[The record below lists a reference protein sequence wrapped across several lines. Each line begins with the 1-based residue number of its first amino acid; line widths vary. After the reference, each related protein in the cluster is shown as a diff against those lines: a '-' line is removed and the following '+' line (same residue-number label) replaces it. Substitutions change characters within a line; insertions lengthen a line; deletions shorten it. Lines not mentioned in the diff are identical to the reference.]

1 MAAIYTNP
9 QILFIEQIIDLM
21 KEGALL
27 CPKFQRNF
35 VWEPERQKELLNSIR
50 SGIPIGSIMIWET
63 KVPVKCYT
71 EIGSVMLPTA
81 NKQPSKKYILDG
93 LQRLTTLFTCF
104 NIGEGKTP
112 VNKFYYDLK
121 RKKFFYN
128 LYNTYNSEFMMPMNI
143 LLDSVAL
150 LKFQRNLMLK
160 ADFDNVEEIIDE
172 IDEISAAFRQYKVPV
187 IPITT
192 DDIKLVT
199 NTFQKI
205 NSKGVSVNPKQMIHA
220 LTWDG
225 SNYDFNDEIESHRN
239 NFLFLQWG
247 DISEDIILK
256 TIKVNLNLNIYK
268 TDASTVSSRINN
280 DNRII
285 HDSVSYLKQA
295 VLFFKNEVL
304 VPSINFLPYSFHL
317 IILAHVF
324 YKFKI
329 DFDNISKEQKEIIT
343 RWFWYTSYTEAFSGA
358 SDNEVKKI
366 IENFIKCFESSQF
379 YKSYKKKNEYDF
391 EKNYN
396 YNFRSVKTKR
406 SILFFLKIYSENMKF
421 DETKKIV
428 SVLQKNGSAS
438 FSNIIE
444 SDDLEE
450 VSNKF
455 YSTIA
460 NKYISAYDSSIDEIA
475 YVDNIFD
482 IPLHQ
487 RLTDESYD
495 ITEKVVFL
503 EKRFDL
509 IYNKEKVFYDKIV
522 NDF

>member
-128 LYNTYNSEFMMPMNI
+128 LDNTYKSEFMMPMNI

-343 RWFWYTSYTEAFSGA
+343 RW
-358 SDNEVKKI
+358 
-366 IENFIKCFESSQF
+366 
-379 YKSYKKKNEYDF
+379 
-391 EKNYN
+391 
-396 YNFRSVKTKR
+396 
-406 SILFFLKIYSENMKF
+406 
-421 DETKKIV
+421 
-428 SVLQKNGSAS
+428 
-438 FSNIIE
+438 
-444 SDDLEE
+444 
-450 VSNKF
+450 
-455 YSTIA
+455 
-460 NKYISAYDSSIDEIA
+460 
-475 YVDNIFD
+475 
-482 IPLHQ
+482 
-487 RLTDESYD
+487 
-495 ITEKVVFL
+495 
-503 EKRFDL
+503 
-509 IYNKEKVFYDKIV
+509 
-522 NDF
+522 